1 MYDLLLIVF
10 SISINGSDDEDVP
23 PATLENVDVRGFILF
38 VYNRFAHTMLKNLNP
53 HERCCYWLKND
64 I

>member
-53 HERCCYWLKND
+53 H
-64 I
+64 